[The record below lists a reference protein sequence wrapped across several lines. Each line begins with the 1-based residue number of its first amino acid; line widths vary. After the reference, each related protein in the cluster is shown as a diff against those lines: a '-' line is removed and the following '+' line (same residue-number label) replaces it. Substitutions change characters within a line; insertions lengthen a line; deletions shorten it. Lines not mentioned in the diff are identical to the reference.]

1 MQYELNWFER
11 LQFELYKEYLKMP
24 KKVIHDNFYNH
35 TVAEEYKYHD
45 PEEAFSL
52 ARGAAFQ
59 FIGSLG
65 DEAKEEMEEDGWEK
79 ENFEATRNANRERHM
94 NEKRGDLMQA
104 YLRQL
109 SQSTY

>member
-24 KKVIHDNFYNH
+24 KKALDVMDDKHY
-35 TVAEEYKYHD
+35 EYHE
-45 PEEAFSL
+45 PEEAFNL

-59 FIGSLG
+59 FVGFLG
-65 DEAKEEMEEDGWEK
+65 DEAREEMEEDGWERD
-79 ENFEATRNANRERHM
+79 NFEATRNANRERHM

-104 YLRQL
+104 YLRDL
-109 SQSTY
+109 SQRTY

>member
-11 LQFELYKEYLKMP
+11 IQFELYKEYLKMP
-24 KKVIHDNFYNH
+24 KRVRHDNFYNH
-35 TVAEEYKYHD
+35 TVAEYYEYHEPK
-45 PEEAFSL
+45 EAFDL

-59 FIGSLG
+59 FVNYLGS
-65 DEAKEEMEEDGWEK
+65 EAGEEMAEDGWE
-79 ENFEATRNANRERHM
+79 EVNFQAVRKANRERHM

-104 YLRQL
+104 YLRAL

>member
-35 TVAEEYKYHD
+35 TVAEEYKYHE
-45 PEEAFSL
+45 PEEAFNL

-59 FIGSLG
+59 FVGFLG
-65 DEAKEEMEEDGWEK
+65 NEAREEMEEDGWE
-79 ENFEATRNANRERHM
+79 EVNFEATRKANRGRHM

-104 YLRQL
+104 YLRDL
-109 SQSTY
+109 SQRTY